1 MLDHALGEAR
11 DTWSSENRITK
22 YCNIRFSLNNWIG
35 FTLGI
40 TRSAYRIALRD
51 SCKSPRARSS
61 SLFKASTMNASKK
74 RKREGDSEANPS
86 VQPAPSKNVAKPA
99 SRPLSSG
106 KGKEKAI
113 ELESHTSSVT
123 TTQTS
128 RKRKIKK
135 LAPSRPFPTVPT
147 SVSATGPR
155 SAHKEGKNYIC
166 LTRKT
171 PLGMYLRRCKE
182 VILND
187 GCVDIVSPYPY
198 SFLIDHPKG
207 LKHFI
212 WAQWERLYPI

>member
-1 MLDHALGEAR
+1 MYFGRVNRTDHSIDNGEHLKSWNMKLSQIYPLAESR
-11 DTWSSENRITK
+11 FLKSFLTLRI
-22 YCNIRFSLNNWIG
+22 Y
-35 FTLGI
+35 
-40 TRSAYRIALRD
+40 LRE
-51 SCKSPRARSS
+51 SPRAYS
-61 SLFKASTMNASKK
+61 SLLFQASTMNASKK

-99 SRPLSSG
+99 PRPLSSG

-113 ELESHTSSVT
+113 ELESHTPSVT

-187 GCVDIVSPYPY
+187 GCVDLVSPYPY
-198 SFLIDHPKG
+198 SFLTDHPKG

-212 WAQWERLYPI
+212 